1 MSLQSQNPIKVDDF
15 LHLFQNMSNPG
26 DEKDQLCQKKR
37 KSTICEASNFRT
49 SRRRFCS
56 NQQNQD
62 QEMNKGVSTTLK
74 LYDDPWKIKKTLT
87 DSDLGI
93 LSRLL
98 LAADLVKKQ
107 ILPMLGADHAR
118 AAETEEGTP
127 VRVWDM
133 DTKSMHQ
140 LLLKRWSS
148 SKSYVLIGK
157 WNQDFVRRRDLKKG
171 DEIGFHWDPYNC
183 IFNFCVLKRAMPDN

>member
-1 MSLQSQNPIKVDDF
+1 MNNNP
-15 LHLFQNMSNPG
+15 SS
-26 DEKDQLCQKKR
+26 DEREQCQKKR
-37 KSTICEASNFRT
+37 KSSTNCEASSFR
-49 SRRRFCS
+49 RRRFC
-56 NQQNQD
+56 NN
-62 QEMNKGVSTTLK
+62 ENEEEKNKGVSTTLK

-107 ILPMLGADHAR
+107 ILPMLGGDHAR

-127 VRVWDM
+127 VRLWDM

-140 LLLKRWSS
+140 LVLKRWSS

-183 IFNFCVLKRAMPDN
+183 AFNFCVLARAAS

>member
-1 MSLQSQNPIKVDDF
+1 MSLQSQSPSKF
-15 LHLFQNMSNPG
+15 TTLFISSNMSNPS
-26 DEKDQLCQKKR
+26 DEREQCQKKR

-56 NQQNQD
+56 NNKNEE
-62 QEMNKGVSTTLK
+62 EMNNKGVSTTLK

-107 ILPMLGADHAR
+107 ILPMLGAYHAR
-118 AAETEEGTP
+118 AAETEGTP

-140 LLLKRWSS
+140 LVLKRWSS

-157 WNQDFVRRRDLKKG
+157 WNQDFVRRRDLRKG

-183 IFNFCVLKRAMPDN
+183 VFNFCVLKQAMPEN

>member
-1 MSLQSQNPIKVDDF
+1 
-15 LHLFQNMSNPG
+15 MSNPS
-26 DEKDQLCQKKR
+26 DEREQCQKKR

-56 NQQNQD
+56 NNKNEE
-62 QEMNKGVSTTLK
+62 EMNNKGVSTTLK

-107 ILPMLGADHAR
+107 ILPMLGAYHAR
-118 AAETEEGTP
+118 AAETEGTP

-133 DTKSMHQ
+133 DCIHAPTRSKAMVFIQELCSYWKVEPRFRQ
-140 LLLKRWSS
+140 KKRS
-148 SKSYVLIGK
+148 
-157 WNQDFVRRRDLKKG
+157 QER
-171 DEIGFHWDPYNC
+171 
-183 IFNFCVLKRAMPDN
+183 

>member
-1 MSLQSQNPIKVDDF
+1 MNMNNP
-15 LHLFQNMSNPG
+15 P
-26 DEKDQLCQKKR
+26 DEREQFQKKR
-37 KSTICEASNFRT
+37 KSSISESSNLRT

-56 NQQNQD
+56 SNKNEED
-62 QEMNKGVSTTLK
+62 SRNKGVSTTLK

-107 ILPMLGADHAR
+107 ILPMLGVDHAR
-118 AAETEEGTP
+118 NAETEEGTP
-127 VRVWDM
+127 VRVWDL

-140 LLLKRWSS
+140 LVLKRWSS

-157 WNQDFVRRRDLKKG
+157 WNQDFVRRRDLRKG

-183 IFNFCVLKRAMPDN
+183 AFNFCVLKRTMPDN

>member
-1 MSLQSQNPIKVDDF
+1 
-15 LHLFQNMSNPG
+15 MSNPS
-26 DEKDQLCQKKR
+26 DEKEQCQKKR
-37 KSTICEASNFRT
+37 KSTICEASNFKT
-49 SRRRFCS
+49 SRRRFFS
-56 NQQNQD
+56 NKNEED
-62 QEMNKGVSTTLK
+62 MNKGVSTTLK

-93 LSRLL
+93 LSRLS

-140 LLLKRWSS
+140 LVLKRWSS

-183 IFNFCVLKRAMPDN
+183 VFNFCVLKRAMPEN

>member
-1 MSLQSQNPIKVDDF
+1 
-15 LHLFQNMSNPG
+15 MSNPS
-26 DEKDQLCQKKR
+26 DEREQCQKKR
-37 KSTICEASNFRT
+37 KSTSCEGSTSRT
-49 SRRRFCS
+49 SRRRLCS
-56 NQQNQD
+56 NKN
-62 QEMNKGVSTTLK
+62 EEEKHKGVSTTLK
-74 LYDDPWKIKKTLT
+74 LYDDPWTIKKTLT

-107 ILPMLGADHAR
+107 ILPMLEVDHAR
-118 AAETEEGTP
+118 AAETDEGTP
-127 VRVWDM
+127 VRVRDI

-140 LLLKRWSS
+140 LVLKRWSS

-157 WNQDFVRRRDLKKG
+157 WNQDFVRRRELKKG

-183 IFNFCVLKRAMPDN
+183 TFNFCVLKRAIPAN

>member
-1 MSLQSQNPIKVDDF
+1 MNFQSQISSKLTLTFSIMNNP
-15 LHLFQNMSNPG
+15 M
-26 DEKDQLCQKKR
+26 DEREQCQKKR
-37 KSTICEASNFRT
+37 KSSISEASTLRT
-49 SRRRFCS
+49 SRRRFS
-56 NQQNQD
+56 NNKN
-62 QEMNKGVSTTLK
+62 EEERNKGVSTTLK

-98 LAADLVKKQ
+98 LAADVVKRH
-107 ILPMLGADHAR
+107 ILPMLGVDYAR

-140 LLLKRWSS
+140 LVLKRWSS

-157 WNQDFVRRRDLKKG
+157 WNQDFVKRRDLKKG
-171 DEIGFHWDPYNC
+171 DEIGFHWDPYNYT
-183 IFNFCVLKRAMPDN
+183 FNFCVLKRAMLDN

>member
-1 MSLQSQNPIKVDDF
+1 MRMEGEGKAMDRSRKR
-15 LHLFQNMSNPG
+15 
-26 DEKDQLCQKKR
+26 EKR

-56 NQQNQD
+56 NKNEE
-62 QEMNKGVSTTLK
+62 EMNKGVSTTLK

-93 LSRLL
+93 LSRLS
-98 LAADLVKKQ
+98 LATDLVKKQ

-140 LLLKRWSS
+140 LVLKRWSS

-183 IFNFCVLKRAMPDN
+183 VFNFCVLKRAMPEN

>member
-1 MSLQSQNPIKVDDF
+1 MSLRSQNPIKLTTF
-15 LHLFQNMSNPG
+15 ISSENMSNPG
-26 DEKDQLCQKKR
+26 DEKELCQRKR

-56 NQQNQD
+56 NQI
-62 QEMNKGVSTTLK
+62 EEGVSTTLK

-140 LLLKRWSS
+140 LVLKRWSS

-183 IFNFCVLKRAMPDN
+183 IFNFCVLKRAIPDN

>member
-1 MSLQSQNPIKVDDF
+1 MNHSSADHDR
-15 LHLFQNMSNPG
+15 
-26 DEKDQLCQKKR
+26 DQCMKKR
-37 KSTICEASNFRT
+37 KSSAET
-49 SRRRFCS
+49 SSSMRKSSSKRRFSSSKNNDDGERSS
-56 NQQNQD
+56 N
-62 QEMNKGVSTTLK
+62 KGGGGGGVSTTLK

-107 ILPMLGADHAR
+107 ILPMLGGDQAR

-133 DTKSMHQ
+133 DTRSMHQ
-140 LLLKRWSS
+140 LVLKRWSS

-157 WNQDFVRRRDLKKG
+157 WNQDFVRRRELKKG

-183 IFNFCVLKRAMPDN
+183 AFNFCVLTRATATTNY

>member
-1 MSLQSQNPIKVDDF
+1 MNNHPA
-15 LHLFQNMSNPG
+15 G
-26 DEKDQLCQKKR
+26 DERDHHQYSQKKR
-37 KSTICEASNFRT
+37 KSTSSESMRSNN

-56 NQQNQD
+56 NKNHD
-62 QEMNKGVSTTLK
+62 QEVKGSGVSTTLK

-98 LAADLVKKQ
+98 LAADVVKKQ
-107 ILPMLGADHAR
+107 VLPMLGVDHAR
-118 AAETEEGTP
+118 AAETEEGSP

-133 DTKSMHQ
+133 DTKTMHQ
-140 LLLKRWSS
+140 LVLKRWSS

-157 WNQDFVRRRDLKKG
+157 WNQDFVRRRELKKG

-183 IFNFCVLKRAMPDN
+183 AFNFCVLKRAMPLN

>member
-1 MSLQSQNPIKVDDF
+1 MNHSSADHDR
-15 LHLFQNMSNPG
+15 
-26 DEKDQLCQKKR
+26 DQYLKKR
-37 KSTICEASNFRT
+37 KSSADSSSSMRK
-49 SRRRFCS
+49 SSARRRFSSSKNS
-56 NQQNQD
+56 NNND
-62 QEMNKGVSTTLK
+62 GGGGGGGGVSTTLK

-107 ILPMLGADHAR
+107 ILPMLGGDHAR

-133 DTKSMHQ
+133 DTRSMHH
-140 LLLKRWSS
+140 LVLKRWSS

-183 IFNFCVLKRAMPDN
+183 AFNFCVLTRASSSSST